1 MTRGRGVSIHRTDCE
16 IGASLARG
24 HGERLIDVTW
34 DDHSTGTF
42 SVVVELKALD
52 RSRLLQDVTHML
64 SDQQVNIVSCLT
76 STGPDRVSKM
86 RFEFELGDPSH
97 LEAILSGLRRIDSVY
112 DAYRVL
118 PGGGIDEGES
128 PREAARRELAEE
140 SGYVV
145 DDADLHGPLATR
157 VVLHGYSD
165 QVTEQ
170 AEEFFLVR
178 VEDPYDVDVS
188 GHTAFERESVQGH
201 AWRAVGETAAHP
213 VWPLELATLVALAG
227 QPELWPVDLGQVEE
241 SPVPI
246 SLGHR

>member
-1 MTRGRGVSIHRTDCE
+1 MRIARCCTPVPGDPIIGFMTRGRGVSIHRTDCE

-118 PGGGIDEGES
+118 PGGGN
-128 PREAARRELAEE
+128 
-140 SGYVV
+140 
-145 DDADLHGPLATR
+145 
-157 VVLHGYSD
+157 
-165 QVTEQ
+165 
-170 AEEFFLVR
+170 
-178 VEDPYDVDVS
+178 
-188 GHTAFERESVQGH
+188 
-201 AWRAVGETAAHP
+201 
-213 VWPLELATLVALAG
+213 
-227 QPELWPVDLGQVEE
+227 
-241 SPVPI
+241 
-246 SLGHR
+246 